1 MFIKILF
8 NTDGF
13 LGGYIIPN
21 SNEKIKKED
30 TFTQKKID
38 LYKKQSEKYLIASMT
53 NDEFAIFHK
62 ATIARDFVEVL
73 PINSK
78 SYDLFVGNL
87 KLKFNKNQNAK
98 MYKNAQVGQAI
109 LYKNNTSNLNSH
121 EKIIKEVY
129 DVDKFKLIVNTEKG
143 INQSYQN
150 FTMYQRPN
158 DRVAGFHVEGLKQI
172 YVRYSS
178 EKDKNGNPLPDFKT
192 LGHELW
198 HLIKGKYHN

>member
-1 MFIKILF
+1 M
-8 NTDGF
+8 
-13 LGGYIIPN
+13 
-21 SNEKIKKED
+21 KK
-30 TFTQKKID
+30 
-38 LYKKQSEKYLIASMT
+38 
-53 NDEFAIFHK
+53 
-62 ATIARDFVEVL
+62 TICLLVTSL
-73 PINSK
+73 
-78 SYDLFVGNL
+78 LVGCSTTM
-87 KLKFNKNQNAK
+87 K
-98 MYKNAQVGQAI
+98 
-109 LYKNNTSNLNSH
+109 
-121 EKIIKEVY
+121 KEVY

>member
-109 LYKNNTSNLNSH
+109 LYKNNTSNLNNH

-129 DVDKFKLIVNTEKG
+129 DVDNV
-143 INQSYQN
+143 
-150 FTMYQRPN
+150 P
-158 DRVAGFHVEGLKQI
+158 KQI
-172 YVRYSS
+172 FIDYKKDLEIRLQKAKHFKMLELQKKRLE
-178 EKDKNGNPLPDFKT
+178 EKKIKEEYKKQIKKEIKK
-192 LGHELW
+192 EL
-198 HLIKGKYHN
+198 KEEYKKQ